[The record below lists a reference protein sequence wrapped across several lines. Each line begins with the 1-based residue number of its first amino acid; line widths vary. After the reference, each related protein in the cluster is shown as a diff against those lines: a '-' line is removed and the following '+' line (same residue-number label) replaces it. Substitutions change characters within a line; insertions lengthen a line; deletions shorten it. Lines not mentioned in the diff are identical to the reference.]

1 MEALEIRT
9 TTQADESP
17 AIDAIVLAFASDP
30 VARWLW
36 PDPHRYLTRM
46 PQFTRAFG
54 GAAFSHG
61 SAHCTE
67 ECTGAALWL
76 PPDVHPDE
84 EALGEVIE
92 STVPDST
99 RADVYALLEQMGGY
113 HPAEPHWYLPLIGV
127 DPAYQGRGVG
137 GALMKHALQQCDRD
151 QTPAYLESTN
161 PRNVSLYQR
170 HGFEAL
176 GEVQVGTSP
185 PIVPMLR
192 PAR

>member
-1 MEALEIRT
+1 MEIPEIRT

-17 AIDAIVLAFASDP
+17 AIDAIVLAFVADP
-30 VARWLW
+30 VARWCY
-36 PDPHRYLTRM
+36 PDPHQYLTNM
-46 PQFTRAFG
+46 PRFARAFAG
-54 GAAFSHG
+54 SSFAHG
-61 SAHCTE
+61 SAHCTG
-67 ECTGAALWL
+67 ECAGTALWL

-92 STVPDST
+92 STVSESVRTDL
-99 RADVYALLEQMGGY
+99 YAVFEQLAGY

-127 DPAYQGRGVG
+127 DPAYRGKGIG
-137 GALMKHALQQCDRD
+137 GALMKYAAQQCDHD

-170 HGFEAL
+170 HGFEVL

-185 PIVPMLR
+185 PFVPMLR